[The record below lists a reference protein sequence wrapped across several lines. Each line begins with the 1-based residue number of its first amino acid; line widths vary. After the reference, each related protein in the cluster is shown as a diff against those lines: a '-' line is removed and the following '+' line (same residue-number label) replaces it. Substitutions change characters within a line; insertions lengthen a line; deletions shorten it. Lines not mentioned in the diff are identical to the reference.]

1 MVYWG
6 EAFVLEG
13 MGILIT
19 GGASGIGRAA
29 AELFVDYGARVA
41 VADIDVASAQIVVDA
56 IVARGGSAIALA
68 VDTSDARQ
76 VDLMVEQAAE
86 WLGRIDAAFNNV
98 GIAHPLHPI
107 DELPL
112 SVWQRTMDITATGTL
127 LSMQAEL
134 RHMVKA
140 GSGAIVN
147 TASNSGTHGTPML
160 GGYGASKA
168 AVINLTKTVAVE
180 YASRGIR
187 ANAICPG
194 VIDTPPIA
202 ALAAAGTDFSKI
214 INAPMGRI
222 GTAREVA
229 ELAAWL
235 CSGRSSYVTGQAIS
249 IDGGQ
254 TATP

>member
-1 MVYWG
+1 M
-6 EAFVLEG
+6 LEG
-13 MGILIT
+13 LGILIT

-29 AELFVDYGARVA
+29 AELFAGYGARVA
-41 VADIDVASAQIVVDA
+41 VADIDLAAAQAVVESIEA
-56 IVARGGSAIALA
+56 VGGSAIALA
-68 VDTSDARQ
+68 VDTSDPVQ
-76 VDLMVEQAAE
+76 VDRMVDDAVA
-86 WLGRIDAAFNNV
+86 WLGRLDAAFNNV
-98 GIAHPLHPI
+98 GVAHPLHPVE
-107 DELPL
+107 ELPL
-112 SVWQRTMDITATGTL
+112 AVWERTMAITATGTL

-140 GSGAIVN
+140 GGGAIVN

-202 ALAAAGTDFSKI
+202 ALAAAGTDFSQI

-222 GTAREVA
+222 GTAKEVA

-254 TATP
+254 SATP

>member
-1 MVYWG
+1 M
-6 EAFVLEG
+6 LEG

-19 GGASGIGRAA
+19 GAGSGIGRAA
-29 AELFVDYGARVA
+29 AELFAEYGARVA
-41 VADIDVASAQIVVDA
+41 LADIDLAAVQAVVQAIQAS
-56 IVARGGSAIALA
+56 GGAAIALA
-68 VDTSDARQ
+68 VDTSDPGQ
-76 VDLMVEQAAE
+76 VNRTTDDAAA
-86 WLGRIDAAFNNV
+86 WLGRLDAAFNNV
-98 GIAHPLHPI
+98 GVAHPLHPV

-112 SVWQRTMDITATGTL
+112 AVWERTMAITATGTL

-134 RHMVKA
+134 RHMLKT
-140 GSGAIVN
+140 GGGTIVN

>member
-1 MVYWG
+1 ML
-6 EAFVLEG
+6 AG

-29 AELFVDYGARVA
+29 AELFAEYGARIA
-41 VADIDVASAQIVVDA
+41 VADIDLAAAQTVAQSIEAG
-56 IVARGGSAIALA
+56 GGSALALA
-68 VDTSDARQ
+68 VDTSDPAQ
-76 VDLMVEQAAE
+76 VHRMVDDAVA
-86 WLGRIDAAFNNV
+86 WLGRLDAAFNNV
-98 GIAHPLHPI
+98 GVAHPLHPI

-112 SVWQRTMDITATGTL
+112 PVWERTMSITATGTL

-134 RHMVKA
+134 RHMLKT
-140 GSGAIVN
+140 GGGTIVN

-222 GTAREVA
+222 GTAKEVA

>member
-1 MVYWG
+1 M
-6 EAFVLEG
+6 LEG

-29 AELFVDYGARVA
+29 AELFAHYGARVV
-41 VADIDVASAQIVVDA
+41 VADIDLAAAERVVQG
-56 IVARGGSAIALA
+56 IVAGGGKAMALP
-68 VDTSDARQ
+68 VDTADPGQ
-76 VDLMVEQAAE
+76 VDRMVDDAAG
-86 WLGRIDAAFNNV
+86 WLGRLDAAFNNV
-98 GIAHPLHPI
+98 GVAHALYPV

-112 SVWQRTMDITATGTL
+112 GVWQRTLDITATGTL

-140 GSGAIVN
+140 GGGTIVN

-160 GGYGASKA
+160 GGYGAAKA
-168 AVINLTKTVAVE
+168 AVINITKTVAVE
-180 YASRGIR
+180 YAGRGIR

-202 ALAAAGTDFSKI
+202 ALAAGGTDFSKI

-235 CSGRSSYVTGQAIS
+235 CSARSSYVTGQAIS

-254 TATP
+254 SATP